1 MKKLL
6 VMGSLFI
13 LMFVLTACQGSLATR
28 EKPLVVTTLFP
39 QYDIANTL
47 AGDLADVRLILP
59 PGVDAHTFE
68 PTPRMISEI
77 INADL
82 LIQTSDRMEPW
93 VNRLV
98 QPSSQNLSVLMLSQ
112 HVNRIQGNPEDY
124 HNGETITTFE
134 LLDLENR
141 SQMTAWFH
149 VDHWHGSLPTIPLG
163 SSIDIGAFVAN
174 ARGQEVPLALDG
186 FRLEARI
193 ADFLPRDVVN
203 IEIRGDVV
211 VLEGLKDGLTQLIFT
226 VYEDNAVIFETPALN
241 VRVQEGFERVISPQ
255 APAPSTPEQGGD
267 YDPHI
272 WTDPLNVM
280 LMVQVIEERLIDL
293 LPEHE
298 ATLRDRAEIYM
309 SELERLHESFLHMR
323 QHIEVTTLMYG
334 GHNAMGYFIA
344 RYNLEYV
351 NAYRGFSSDAEPVPT
366 AISNMISIMNTYQ
379 IEHLFSEKMLNQ
391 NVAQTIQQ
399 ATGATIL
406 YLYAMENI
414 TPEEL
419 ATGVTLLDM
428 FEHNL
433 TQLKIGLRYQNETL
447 D

>member
-1 MKKLL
+1 MKRIL
-6 VMGSLFI
+6 VMGSLFV
-13 LMFVLTACQGSLATR
+13 LAFVLTACQGTPATR
-28 EKPLVVTTLFP
+28 EKPLIVTTLFP
-39 QYDIANTL
+39 QYDIAKTL

-77 INADL
+77 MSADL

-93 VNRLV
+93 VNRIV
-98 QPSSQNLSVLMLSQ
+98 QPSTQNLSVLLLSQ

-124 HNGETITTFE
+124 HSGETITTFE
-134 LLDLENR
+134 LLDLENH

-163 SSIDIGAFVAN
+163 SSIDVGAFVAN
-174 ARGQEVPLALDG
+174 ARGQKIPLENEE
-186 FRLEARI
+186 FRIEARI
-193 ADFLPRDVVN
+193 AEFLPRDVVN
-203 IEIRGDVV
+203 IESHGDHL
-211 VLEGLKDGLTQLIFT
+211 VLEGLKDGLTQIIFT
-226 VYEDNAVIFETPALN
+226 VYENAEVIFEAPPIN
-241 VRVQEGFERVISPQ
+241 VRVQDGFERVISAQSPT
-255 APAPSTPEQGGD
+255 PNTPEQGGD

-280 LMVQVIEERLIDL
+280 LMVQVIEERLIGL

-298 ATLRDRAEIYM
+298 ALLHARAENYM
-309 SELERLHESFLHMR
+309 NELERLHESFLNMR
-323 QHIEVTTLMYG
+323 QHIQITTLMYG

-379 IEHLFSEKMLNQ
+379 IQHLFSEKMLNQ

-406 YLYAMENI
+406 YLFAMENV

-419 ATGVTLLDM
+419 ASGITLIDM

>member
-6 VMGSLFI
+6 VIGSLF
-13 LMFVLTACQGSLATR
+13 LLLFSLTACQTPSSNN
-28 EKPLVVTTLFP
+28 EKPLIVTTLFP
-39 QYDIANTL
+39 QFDVARTL

-68 PTPRMISEI
+68 PTPRMISDI
-77 INADL
+77 LNADL

-98 QPSSQNLSVLMLSQ
+98 RPSAQSFSLLVLSE

-124 HNGETITTFE
+124 HYGETITTFE
-134 LLDLENR
+134 LTDRENH
-141 SQMTAWFH
+141 QQLTAWFH
-149 VDHWHGSLPTIPLG
+149 VDHWHGSVPTIPLG
-163 SSIDIGAFVAN
+163 DSLELGVFFAN
-174 ARGQEVPLALDG
+174 ARGQEVLLNTADFTLDV
-186 FRLEARI
+186 RVAE
-193 ADFLPRDVVN
+193 FLPRDVVSVETYEDFV
-203 IEIRGDVV
+203 I
-211 VLEGLKDGLTQLIFT
+211 LEGLRDGLTQIIFT
-226 VYEDNAVIFETPALN
+226 LFEGTEVLFESPPIN
-241 VRVQEGFERVISPQ
+241 VRVEEGFERIISEVP
-255 APAPSTPEQGGD
+255 PSNTPSNTDD

-280 LMVQVIEERLIDL
+280 MMVQVIEANLIEL
-293 LPEHE
+293 LPEH
-298 ATLRDRAEIYM
+298 AALIQARAESYM
-309 SELERLHESFLHMR
+309 TELERLHEAFVSMR
-323 QHIEVTTLMYG
+323 QGVEITVLMYG

-344 RYNLEYV
+344 RYNLSYV

-366 AISNMISIMNTYQ
+366 AISNMISLMNTYQ
-379 IEHLFSEKMLNQ
+379 IEHLFSEKLLNQ

-406 YLYAMENI
+406 YLYAMENVSPDEFAQGI
-414 TPEEL
+414 TL
-419 ATGVTLLDM
+419 IDM

-433 TQLKIGLRYQNETL
+433 SQLKIGLRYQNETL